1 MTASALR
8 RLEQW
13 CDPSGRLAASGRP
26 SRGIT
31 LRFEDKTRP
40 AATLIGCV
48 DPRGVFTPSGFFG
61 SSRRAD
67 CSARRPPCA
76 LRFPSEA
83 HRITPAPSREPEGSA
98 RRTMLPSLGFRAPR
112 HMPERRT
119 RCPQGVLPCGVP
131 RPRFGYLHRGVHHRP
146 SGSLAA
152 PERPRA
158 FLFEA
163 FSSRRSDSL
172 SEAHALLPLRASIRL
187 APIGACGRDRLQGLD
202 PGESSFRPSSPC
214 GRDASMP
221 PWGCSLQSVL
231 PLRPASASWIR
242 ARSLTTRWAGL
253 TSRPA
258 CVSRSSGAEGS
269 ACPSRGRRLS
279 WDSSPFNRRGITE
292 SRRGGRAHGFAS
304 RLAACTRL
312 ESIRALSAATRHRG
326 EPVPDTAVRR

>member
-1 MTASALR
+1 M
-8 RLEQW
+8 
-13 CDPSGRLAASGRP
+13 
-26 SRGIT
+26 
-31 LRFEDKTRP
+31 
-40 AATLIGCV
+40 GCV
-48 DPRGVFTPSGFFG
+48 DPLGVFTPSGFFESG
-61 SSRRAD
+61 GRAD

-76 LRFPSEA
+76 LRFPTEA
-83 HRITPAPSREPEGSA
+83 HRNTPAPSREPEGSA
-98 RRTMLPSLGFRAPR
+98 RQTMLPSLGFLAPR

-119 RCPQGVLPCGVP
+119 RLPQGVLPCGVP

-202 PGESSFRPSSPC
+202 PGGSSFRPS
-214 GRDASMP
+214 RLAARRVDASLGLFPSERSP
-221 PWGCSLQSVL
+221 PRSCERFV
-231 PLRPASASWIR
+231 IC
-242 ARSLTTRWAGL
+242 ARSPTTRWAGL

-258 CVSRSSGAEGS
+258 CVSRYRGTEGS

-279 WDSSPFNRRGITE
+279 WDLSPCNRRGITK

-304 RLAACTRL
+304 RLAACTRV
-312 ESIRALSAATRHRG
+312 EPIQALSAATRHGG
-326 EPVPDTAVRR
+326 EPMPDAAVRR